1 MDIFNLFTLIGGLAL
16 FLYGM
21 NVMGEG
27 LEKQAGSKL
36 KVILEKLTNS
46 PYKGFLV
53 GLIVTSIIQSSSA
66 TTVMV
71 VGFVNSGIM
80 RLNQAIGIIMGANVG
95 TTVTAWILS
104 LTGLEGDSFWI
115 QLVKPSSFSPLL
127 AGIGIVM
134 VMFMKSR
141 SSKNIGSILLGFA
154 ILMFGMETMTGAV
167 EPLADVPE
175 FQQIFL
181 MFQNPILGVLA
192 GAVLTGIIQSS
203 SASVGILQALSVTG
217 TVTFGAALPIIMGQ
231 NIGTCVTALI
241 SSVGTNRNAKRAA
254 IVHLYFNIIGTV
266 LFLSLFYL
274 VNAFVHFPFLE
285 SSINQVGIAIVHTS
299 FNLLSTAVMLP
310 FTKGLERLAYWT
322 IKDTDE
328 AEQFQM
334 LDERLLATPSVAVN
348 QCTKLTHDMADI
360 THQALVGALDSFEN
374 FDAKRAVQIEEWEG
388 LVDTYEDKLGTYMV
402 KLSGVS
408 LSMQDSH
415 QLSVLLHT
423 IGDFERISDHA
434 VNILRSSQE
443 MHDKKIHFSPEAQ
456 NELRI
461 LMEAVDEIIGITFRA
476 FEEES
481 SILGGQVEPLEQVID
496 GMTAEMKSRHI
507 ARLQHGLC
515 TIELGFIFNDF
526 LTNFSRVADHCSNIA
541 VAVIQI
547 GKDVFDTHSY
557 LDDVKTAGGPE
568 YMSLYESY
576 QEKYMLPAAEF

>member
-1 MDIFNLFTLIGGLAL
+1 
-16 FLYGM
+16 
-21 NVMGEG
+21 
-27 LEKQAGSKL
+27 
-36 KVILEKLTNS
+36 
-46 PYKGFLV
+46 
-53 GLIVTSIIQSSSA
+53 
-66 TTVMV
+66 
-71 VGFVNSGIM
+71 
-80 RLNQAIGIIMGANVG
+80 
-95 TTVTAWILS
+95 
-104 LTGLEGDSFWI
+104 
-115 QLVKPSSFSPLL
+115 
-127 AGIGIVM
+127 
-134 VMFMKSR
+134 
-141 SSKNIGSILLGFA
+141 
-154 ILMFGMETMTGAV
+154 
-167 EPLADVPE
+167 
-175 FQQIFL
+175 
-181 MFQNPILGVLA
+181 
-192 GAVLTGIIQSS
+192 
-203 SASVGILQALSVTG
+203 
-217 TVTFGAALPIIMGQ
+217 
-231 NIGTCVTALI
+231 
-241 SSVGTNRNAKRAA
+241 
-254 IVHLYFNIIGTV
+254 
-266 LFLSLFYL
+266 
-274 VNAFVHFPFLE
+274 
-285 SSINQVGIAIVHTS
+285 
-299 FNLLSTAVMLP
+299 MLP

-434 VNILRSSQE
+434 VNILRSCQE

-507 ARLQHGLC
+507 ARLRMGSAPSSWALSS
-515 TIELGFIFNDF
+515 TISSPL
-526 LTNFSRVADHCSNIA
+526 LRVADHCSNIA